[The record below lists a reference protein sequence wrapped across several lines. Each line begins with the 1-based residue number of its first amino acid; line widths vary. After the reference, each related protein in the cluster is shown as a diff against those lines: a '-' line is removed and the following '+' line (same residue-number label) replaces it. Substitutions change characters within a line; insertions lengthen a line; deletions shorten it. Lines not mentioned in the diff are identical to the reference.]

1 MACPYGPSTSTAAQ
15 HLNDYR
21 FVETGPAISETHSVD
36 NFSVILSTNNQN
48 LQTAMPIEIWGE
60 NTRAGGGLE
69 PNLSDTSDKMSRAT
83 LGVSSLVTPE
93 EGAVTT
99 PSSQISTSARSEKH
113 SFKTLTCSFSDCHDL
128 SFDNLSKLREHISRK
143 HSRHYKCLRCHRRFG
158 SASDRARHVRTLHG
172 EVSGGMPTL
181 ESACVCREVNC
192 KRNGKPFSR
201 RDNYVKHLR
210 EVHGKETKTSGRRSR
225 EGVEGSVQDESSKMQ
240 IDGDVAIGGASGI
253 DGKGLDRRIG
263 LEESGGKEQLTTLSR
278 EELFQLLLQEQEKT
292 RILEEDLRGYKK
304 REEVFLGVLAGK
316 FDSSRK

>member
-113 SFKTLTCSFSDCHDL
+113 SFKTLTCSF
-128 SFDNLSKLREHISRK
+128 
-143 HSRHYKCLRCHRRFG
+143 
-158 SASDRARHVRTLHG
+158 
-172 EVSGGMPTL
+172 SGGMPTL